1 MIDDTMI
8 DHVPLKTEE
17 NGPVSHIVQQCHFA
31 KICSYSVQKIYSNAG
46 ARMSLAQLQEAVNE
60 LSSLASSWKQASVA
74 GIKKMNFTLPIPPF
88 QTRIHESTVMLQY
101 HELVLHFYC
110 RTLIGNSHGLLNSQF
125 EQDCHKTLVETACSI
140 LELGNALQ
148 PVSGLPN
155 R

>member
-8 DHVPLKTEE
+8 DHVPLKMEDC
-17 NGPVSHIVQQCHFA
+17 GPLSELVQHCHFA

-46 ARMSLAQLQEAVNE
+46 ARLSLTRLQETVNQ
-60 LSSLASSWKQASVA
+60 LSSLASSWKQSSIT
-74 GIKKMNFTLPIPPF
+74 GTEEINITLPSIPF

-101 HELVLHFYC
+101 HELVLHICC
-110 RTLIGNSHGLLNSQF
+110 RALIGASKGHLNSQF
-125 EQDCHKTLVETACSI
+125 ERNCHKSLVESACSI

-148 PVSGLPN
+148 PISGSPS